1 MSTTT
6 YANVLQQIGDDWVD
20 ALNRT
25 GEAASKLADEAQK
38 AGAGF
43 VKELPTQLSLSE
55 HVAKLNETLAAGLP
69 EPTEV
74 IEANYQLV
82 QRLATAHR
90 DLAIR
95 LTEVSS
101 RKDVPSPKN
110 VSSRKDG

>member
-1 MSTTT
+1 MTTT
-6 YANVLQQIGDDWVD
+6 YTKVVQQIGDDWVD

-25 GEAASKLADEAQK
+25 ADAAAKLADGTQK
-38 AGAGF
+38 ANADF
-43 VKELPTQLSLSE
+43 VKQLPTQLSLSE
-55 HVAKLNETLAAGLP
+55 QAAKLNETLAAGLP

-101 RKDVPSPKN
+101 HKDVSSPKN
-110 VSSRKDG
+110 VASRKDG